1 MQLLVV
7 DPVAVI
13 LGAMSMVS
21 RAEECLSG
29 HNPSCYR
36 SNNTHIDH
44 LTPSNSFLG
53 ALPALRAGQGPMGG
67 RDRASI

>member
-21 RAEECLSG
+21 SAEECYSTII
-29 HNPSCYR
+29 YR
-36 SNNTHIDH
+36 VTDQTTLISTI
-44 LTPSNSFLG
+44 
-53 ALPALRAGQGPMGG
+53 
-67 RDRASI
+67 